1 VNRKS
6 PGSLSKA
13 WRWNGRS
20 IIRCGGG
27 VSLTDRGFRY
37 GQHLFESIAIRNGQP
52 LLWIRHLELLAE
64 SAKRNRFPFPRRILS
79 ALKYFVKSI
88 SLPDGMLRIFLTAGD
103 GGPCSPINSPEC
115 YLLWEPAFFPTENDI
130 NKGYHVTSDTE
141 PFFGDFWGEKS
152 GNYASHL
159 KRFGAARIKGF
170 DEGII
175 FDAEG
180 YLLSCCMGNL
190 IVWMKKGGEV
200 LPFIPPE
207 TRGARSGAVLDWVRK
222 KINVT
227 ERDLRLSDIRR
238 AVGFAVTN
246 SRLGVMPVSE
256 LDAVGLRDPSLSQLL
271 ARSYMK
277 DHGL

>member
-13 WRWNGRS
+13 WRWNGQS
-20 IIRCGGG
+20 IVLCGGH

-37 GQHLFESIAIRNGQP
+37 GQHLFESIAIRNRQP
-52 LLWIRHLELLAE
+52 LLWIRHLELLSE
-64 SAKRNRFPFPRRILS
+64 SAKRNRFPFPRGFLS
-79 ALKYFVKSI
+79 ALKHFLKSI

-103 GGPCSPINSPEC
+103 GVPCSPIKSPEC
-115 YLLWEPAFFPTENDI
+115 YLLWEPAFFPTESDI
-130 NKGYHVTSDTE
+130 IRGYQVTTDTE
-141 PFFGDFWGEKS
+141 PFFGDVWGEKS

-159 KRFGAARIKGF
+159 KRFAAARIKGF

-175 FDAEG
+175 FDAKG

-190 IVWMKKGGEV
+190 IVWIKKRGEV

-207 TRGARSGAVLDWVRK
+207 SRGARSGAVLDWVQK
-222 KINVT
+222 KIIVT
-227 ERDLRLSDIRR
+227 EGDLRLSDIRR
-238 AVGFAVTN
+238 AVALAVTN
-246 SRLGVMPVSE
+246 SRLGVMPVSM
-256 LDAVGLRDPSLSQLL
+256 LDGVVLRDHTQSRQLAL
-271 ARSYMK
+271 SYMK